1 MRLIFL
7 SLIVLIFALSQ
18 VGCGDEGGQ
27 VHEHSHAEGENHHYE
42 PHYHEP
48 PHGGAGVTLGNED
61 AHIEFLADA
70 EEGTVTAW
78 FFKPH
83 MEQYLRM
90 ELESFEVLV
99 KRSEGETKLMFEALA
114 NPGTGE
120 TVGNTSQ
127 FVANAEWLGKAET
140 FDAVIPE
147 ITVLG
152 KTYNN
157 LEFNY
162 PKGN

>member
-1 MRLIFL
+1 MKA
-7 SLIVLIFALSQ
+7 ALEEDCPEAAECAQ
-18 VGCGDEGGQ
+18 ALRDE
-27 VHEHSHAEGENHHYE
+27 
-42 PHYHEP
+42 
-48 PHGGAGVTLGNED
+48 
-61 AHIEFLADA
+61 
-70 EEGTVTAW
+70 TAL
-78 FFKPH
+78 FKKNLPII
-83 MEQYLRM
+83 
-90 ELESFEVLV
+90 
-99 KRSEGETKLMFEALA
+99 EALA

-127 FVANAEWLGKAET
+127 FVAKAEWLGKAET